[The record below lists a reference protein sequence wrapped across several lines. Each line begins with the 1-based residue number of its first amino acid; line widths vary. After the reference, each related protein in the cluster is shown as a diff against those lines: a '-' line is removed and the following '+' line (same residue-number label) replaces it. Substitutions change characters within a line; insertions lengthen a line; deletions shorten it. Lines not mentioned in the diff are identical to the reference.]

1 MLQKIKLLKPH
12 NGRPRGA
19 VVPVDDLRAERM
31 IEDGIGKPV
40 RAPKPKRKP

>member
-19 VVPVDDLRAERM
+19 VVTVDDLRAERM
-31 IEDGIGKPV
+31 IVDGTGKPV
-40 RAPKPKRKP
+40 SASKPKRKP